1 VLKNIPLVLRT
12 SLTNI
17 LGAIIFIAGLPI
29 AAAAPSAILST
40 HAYGEDPTIKSQRSI
55 NWSGAQNIFVPR
67 LGRVR
72 FNFDSSL
79 NVKNSYSTGALTLKR
94 VTAAVAGSP
103 ETVVASYSNIGNSS
117 PEILFNARNPRT
129 GRITFA
135 RITASGN
142 SGGTKFLRVASVPSS
157 ILSSIHCG
165 TNKATR
171 TMANAALDVTRSDS
185 LKTAKRASAITVN
198 SGPTIRVAFVAD
210 AKYSKRFGVRTEQ
223 HVVTMLDQVN
233 VIYAR
238 DLGFSITPVLV
249 AREKNA
255 VSNLRSSDSSGLLD
269 GFAVLAGRARYG
281 EANVYHLLTGKD
293 LSDNIIG
300 LANLPGACAPKR
312 SMRVSLSQYLNAAVD
327 YMTIAH
333 EIGHNLSAE
342 HDSVTSPSTLMFP
355 SLPVES
361 VKFSSFSQSQIE
373 QFESY
378 SDIRACFNAAVPAR
392 SAVALKVTLASN
404 GAAVLAMSLPTT
416 GEMCSVQ
423 LDVSPTADHAAPTSA
438 KFSSFD
444 ALSLRVFT
452 NINRRPVG
460 AKRVFVR
467 VTATCGKSVSSAQT
481 SVATSVLSKSL
492 GVTSVN
498 GWISSFVS
506 ALR

>member
-1 VLKNIPLVLRT
+1 MLKNIPLLLLRT
-12 SLTNI
+12 SITNI
-17 LGAIIFIAGLPI
+17 LVAILFLAGLSI
-29 AAAAPSAILST
+29 VAPSAVLST
-40 HAYGEDPTIKSQRSI
+40 HAYGEDSKSKLQLGISW
-55 NWSGAQNIFVPR
+55 NGAQNIFVPR

-72 FNFDSSL
+72 FNFGSSL
-79 NVKNSYSTGALTLKR
+79 QMQKGSATGALTLKR
-94 VTAAVAGSP
+94 LTAVVAGSP
-103 ETVVASYSNIGNSS
+103 ETFVASYSNIGNSS
-117 PEILFNARNPRT
+117 REILFNALNPRT

-135 RITASGN
+135 RITASEN
-142 SGGTKFLRVASVPSS
+142 PGGTLFLRVASVPGS
-157 ILSSIHCG
+157 ILSSIRCG
-165 TNKATR
+165 TNKSTR
-171 TMANAALDVTRSDS
+171 LMAKAALGATSRGS
-185 LKTAKRASAITVN
+185 LKTAKRAPAITIN

-210 AKYSKRFGVRTEQ
+210 PKYSKRFGSRTEQ
-223 HVVTMLDQVN
+223 HLVTMLDQVN

-238 DLGFSITPVLV
+238 DLGLSITPVLV

-255 VSNLRSSDSSGLLD
+255 ISDLRSSNSSGLLD

-312 SMRVSLSQYLNAAVD
+312 SMRVGLSQYLNAAVD

-342 HDSVTSPSTLMFP
+342 HDTLTSPSTLMFP
-355 SLPVES
+355 SLPVDS
-361 VKFSSFSQSQIE
+361 VKFSAISQSQIQ
-373 QFESY
+373 QFESF

-392 SAVALKVTLASN
+392 SAVALKVTLAAN
-404 GAAVLAMSLPTT
+404 GAAVLSMSLPTT
-416 GEMCSVQ
+416 GEMCGVK
-423 LDVSPTADHAAPTSA
+423 LDVSPTADFAAPTSA

-444 ALSLRVFT
+444 ALALRVFA
-452 NINRRPVG
+452 NVKRRPVG

-481 SVATSVLSKSL
+481 SVSTSVLSKSL